1 MIKKDGNTMIIDTF
15 RDLKSSST
23 EFNKAKRKTVKLIV
37 KSAEHDQKV
46 IDIINTLK
54 EMMDLE
60 WVEIQNPDTKLC
72 SIDGML
78 YSRNGK
84 NLYFCARTGAVEIP
98 DGTKTICEGAA
109 CNCML
114 SELIIPDSVKHIKN
128 FAFFGSCMLEEV
140 KGGSGITDIE
150 DSVFLNCVRLKKFN
164 IGKNMKHIGDRAFAN
179 TGLTDINLPDS
190 LKSVGNYAFE
200 TIAIGVNEDGSN
212 YAIEIK
218 PEDMYEIHIPKSLKS
233 IGHGAFASASRVYAD
248 SFDKQLILACKD
260 DERTETKYKTKFC
273 LIKIGDRP
281 EIIVPKTVYG
291 NVDWMADRIY
301 DFLHSKRDIPPA
313 LVYQYGIDGSIINN
327 ESVLSASM
335 EYCRRYHDADVEKFM
350 AKNVRKILQI
360 GVHDLETLIE
370 YINAGAFNDETL
382 KQMLDMADE
391 LFGPDA
397 VTLKG
402 YILNKQNEKS
412 ETPDYTL

>member
-15 RDLKSSST
+15 RDLKSSSE

-54 EMMDLE
+54 EMRDLE
-60 WVEIQNPDTKLC
+60 CVEIQNPDAKLC

-98 DGTKTICEGAA
+98 DGTKTICESAA

-114 SELIIPDSVKHIKN
+114 TELIIPDSVKHIKN
-128 FAFFGSCMLEEV
+128 FAFFGSYMLEEV
-140 KGGSGITDIE
+140 KGGSGITDIG
-150 DSVFLNCVRLKKFN
+150 DNVFLNCVRLKKFN
-164 IGKNMKHIGDRAFAN
+164 IGKNVKRIGDGAFAN
-179 TGLTDINLPDS
+179 TGLTEINLPDG
-190 LKSVGNYAFE
+190 LKSVGKDAFE
-200 TIAIGVNEDGSN
+200 TIAIETNEDGSN
-212 YAIEIK
+212 YAVELK
-218 PEDMYEIHIPKSLKS
+218 PENMYEVRIPKSLKS
-233 IGHGAFASASRVYAD
+233 IGREAFASASRIYAD

-260 DERTETKYKTKFC
+260 DARTETKYRTKFC

-291 NVDWMADRIY
+291 IVDWIADRIY
-301 DFLHSKRDIPPA
+301 DFLHSKSDVPPA
-313 LVYQYGIDGSIINN
+313 LVYQYGIDGSILSN

-335 EYCRRYHDADVEKFM
+335 EYCRRYHDADVEQFM
-350 AKNVRKILQI
+350 AKNVRKILLI
-360 GVHDLETLIE
+360 GMYDLETLIE
-370 YINAGAFNDETL
+370 YINAGTFNDETL

-391 LFGPDA
+391 IFGPDA

-402 YILNKQNEKS
+402 YILNKLNKKG
-412 ETPDYTL
+412 ETFTL

>member
-15 RDLKSSST
+15 RDLKSSSA

-212 YAIEIK
+212 Y
-218 PEDMYEIHIPKSLKS
+218 HN
-233 IGHGAFASASRVYAD
+233 GA
-248 SFDKQLILACKD
+248 
-260 DERTETKYKTKFC
+260 
-273 LIKIGDRP
+273 
-281 EIIVPKTVYG
+281 
-291 NVDWMADRIY
+291 
-301 DFLHSKRDIPPA
+301 
-313 LVYQYGIDGSIINN
+313 
-327 ESVLSASM
+327 
-335 EYCRRYHDADVEKFM
+335 
-350 AKNVRKILQI
+350 
-360 GVHDLETLIE
+360 
-370 YINAGAFNDETL
+370 
-382 KQMLDMADE
+382 
-391 LFGPDA
+391 
-397 VTLKG
+397 
-402 YILNKQNEKS
+402 
-412 ETPDYTL
+412 